1 MRSFKHVPCDT
12 YDGFDHVRC
21 IREND
26 NFTNIGPVSA
36 VPQPSSAMCVQ
47 RPSHSFAVSEILGT
61 SSKKKRNFE
70 RREINPSSP
79 AACGP
84 LKDKW
89 SGSSVL
95 NTINI
100 GVVEAA
106 AAAVVHKVA
115 NKNENRINNLLQ
127 VQARRLRE
135 KPSWNHPE
143 K

>member
-1 MRSFKHVPCDT
+1 MNGVKD
-12 YDGFDHVRC
+12 RC
-21 IREND
+21 AE
-26 NFTNIGPVSA
+26 
-36 VPQPSSAMCVQ
+36 
-47 RPSHSFAVSEILGT
+47 L
-61 SSKKKRNFE
+61 KKRTANAE
-70 RREINPSSP
+70 RKEINPSSP

-115 NKNENRINNLLQ
+115 IKNENRINNLLQ
-127 VQARRLRE
+127 MKMQARRLRE